1 MPWEKSYDET
11 SVLEA
16 AMRAFWAHGYQGTSM
31 NDLIKATGINRGSM
45 YTAFSSKHDL
55 FMQALHYYDEVYRA
69 RHLEQIEKD
78 NSPLE
83 AILAAFESA
92 ACKPAD
98 KETPWGCLLV
108 NTALELSPHDE
119 KVRIFIERS
128 MRHVEDFFLSNIERA
143 KQEGT
148 ISASLDSEKTAQSLL
163 GLFLG
168 LRVLTRAQA
177 RQPTIDAIVSQAKM
191 LLE

>member
-31 NDLIKATGINRGSM
+31 NDLIEATGINRGSM
-45 YTAFSSKHDL
+45 YTAFSGKHDL
-55 FMQALHYYDEVYRA
+55 FMQVLQYYDEVYRA
-69 RHLEQIEKD
+69 RHLEQIETD
-78 NSPLE
+78 NRPLE
-83 AILAAFESA
+83 AIFAAFESA
-92 ACKPAD
+92 ATKPAD
-98 KETPWGCLLV
+98 KDTPWGCLLV
-108 NTALELSPHDE
+108 NSALELSPHDE
-119 KVRIFIERS
+119 QVQIFIERS
-128 MRHVEDFFLSNIERA
+128 MRHVEIFFLSNIERA
-143 KQEGT
+143 KQEGA
-148 ISASLDSEKTAQSLL
+148 ISTSLDSEKTAKSLL

-177 RQPTIDAIVSQAKM
+177 RQPTIDAIVSQAKI